1 MTSGGTWTRR
11 TARAPPRHASF
22 GPPFAWS
29 RRSHAPLGHRVCVV
43 LPQAYG
49 PDAGFAQ
56 CVDGLKRLYKEKI
69 MPLEEKYKFVQ
80 FHGPLLTDG
89 DFEAKPMVRTL
100 RRTVRF
106 LPIFANFCPNSAV
119 QSSSVGNR
127 LIRPAHGSSAS
138 TFLAGAPHGSI
149 LSG

>member
-1 MTSGGTWTRR
+1 M
-11 TARAPPRHASF
+11 
-22 GPPFAWS
+22 
-29 RRSHAPLGHRVCVV
+29 CVV

-100 RRTVRF
+100 RT
-106 LPIFANFCPNSAV
+106 LPRCAIFAHFCPNSAV
-119 QSSSVGNR
+119 QSRSVGDR